1 MISPTMAKLIAKI
14 PKGFV
19 NLMSKKL
26 MDYYINKYANLE
38 VKGLEHIK
46 QVKGPVIFVCNHLS
60 NSDGLILNKV
70 LKPYDVT
77 FVAGMKLSN
86 DPITNMGI
94 NIVKTITIKPNSA
107 DKDAISKV
115 VHTLKSGNNVAIF
128 PEGTRSRVGSMIEAK
143 RGIVLIARLTKAPII
158 PIGIWGTEKLLPIN
172 KDGNMSGEKFNYAEV
187 KVNIGESIT
196 LPAKEK
202 EEDKHSYE
210 ERTLNFIMK
219 SIANLIPESYRGV
232 YK

>member
-1 MISPTMAKLIAKI
+1 MISPTMAKLIAKM

-46 QVKGPVIFVCNHLS
+46 QVKAPVIFVCNHLS

-187 KVNIGESIT
+187 KVKIGEPIT